1 MGKPGLNRLYAAYK
15 PQQGRMQAAGAWLKP
30 GASLPQGWVPAPGV
44 VPKSGTR
51 EHNFRVLIYMK

>member
-1 MGKPGLNRLYAAYK
+1 MLKPGLNRLYAAYK
-15 PQQGRMQAAGAWLKP
+15 PQQGRMQAAGAWRKP

-44 VPKSGTR
+44 LQFR